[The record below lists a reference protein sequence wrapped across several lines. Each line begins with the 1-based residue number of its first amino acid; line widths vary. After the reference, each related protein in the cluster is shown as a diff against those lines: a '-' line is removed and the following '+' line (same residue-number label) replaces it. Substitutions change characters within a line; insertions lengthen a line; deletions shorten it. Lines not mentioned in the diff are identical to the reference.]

1 MCTSIIVQV
10 YFDALKK
17 RVTILL
23 RRFNTKKILNP
34 IVKSGSN
41 ILFLHTIT
49 GKEPNA
55 GCLHHLSRLMEKINK
70 NIPSLPPLFP
80 FLLGAFIWYTS
91 FQCQRISWFM
101 ALYDWNQF
109 GLTCFFLCIVLLFV
123 ALLVDTY
130 LNMDKQFY
138 SNLLWILMNSKHIDI
153 L

>member
-55 GCLHHLSRLMEKINK
+55 GCLHHLSRLMEKSK
-70 NIPSLPPLFP
+70 QKYTVSTSSPPLFT
-80 FLLGAFIWYTS
+80 WS
-91 FQCQRISWFM
+91 
-101 ALYDWNQF
+101 
-109 GLTCFFLCIVLLFV
+109 VH
-123 ALLVDTY
+123 LVH
-130 LNMDKQFY
+130 
-138 SNLLWILMNSKHIDI
+138 ILSMSKNKLIYGI
-153 L
+153 I